1 MWMITSKAHTIEIS
15 YCSKA
20 PRTENFPLSVRLL
33 RTNVKTKE
41 ETKNTAEFHEKDV
54 KI

>member
-1 MWMITSKAHTIEIS
+1 MITSKAHTTEIS
-15 YCSKA
+15 SCSKE
-20 PRTENFPLSVRLL
+20 PRTENFLFSVKLL

-41 ETKNTAEFHEKDV
+41 ETKNTAELYEKDA